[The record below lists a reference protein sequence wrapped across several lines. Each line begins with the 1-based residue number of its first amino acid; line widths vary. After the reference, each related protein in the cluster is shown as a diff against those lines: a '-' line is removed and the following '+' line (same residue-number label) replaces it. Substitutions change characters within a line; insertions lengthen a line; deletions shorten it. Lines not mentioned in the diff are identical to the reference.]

1 MADEDTAMRGGAI
14 ETPDPQQ
21 VPALADFLGNLPEGE
36 AQGWGADVAGQITDW
51 MAKQATAAQNTQI
64 GQNLIDDVSA
74 FTDMMTG
81 LVRSNPTATDMAI
94 SVGNRT
100 ADALVNDHPYLP
112 EDQKPAVAAQ
122 LKSEMAAGFAR
133 NGIMAAGQKSADVA
147 HDMLDRLGV
156 HLPDE
161 LVGFIRDHID
171 MNEQARNDD
180 AAQQAVMQAK
190 AKVDRSTTGL
200 LKYSSSLVDPR
211 GESIVPPAFNSKVL
225 NDNGVSVPGD
235 MKIAQQLAQLATNNA
250 AGGEKIRTKTADVLN
265 FIQGLAAGD
274 TKPQDALSLV
284 LGGQARMQD
293 GVLLAQLAQK
303 PDDARAFGSVIGA
316 AKRRAQGTDG
326 EVASD
331 AINGGLDALTHN
343 LLIRYRDMGSAA
355 FVDLPQDLTTLIRQ
369 PQKLVGYQQWPSLN
383 EIFARPERVP
393 SAANGG
399 VTVLRGGGNRVNVPQ
414 AELGAQTTAEDFASI
429 SAREHERVIVARQTM
444 LPDEARKV
452 WQDAQKNID
461 AARQARDEARQ
472 NLVDERHR
480 EHQETLRA
488 ADLQRR
494 QDRAERQREA
504 NAAREER
511 AQQAAQAAMERAAE
525 RQQAADERRQARAEA
540 AAQST
545 RATKTPLE
553 QFRSGY
559 TAVRRQP

>member
-1 MADEDTAMRGGAI
+1 
-14 ETPDPQQ
+14 
-21 VPALADFLGNLPEGE
+21 
-36 AQGWGADVAGQITDW
+36 
-51 MAKQATAAQNTQI
+51 
-64 GQNLIDDVSA
+64 
-74 FTDMMTG
+74 
-81 LVRSNPTATDMAI
+81 
-94 SVGNRT
+94 
-100 ADALVNDHPYLP
+100 
-112 EDQKPAVAAQ
+112 
-122 LKSEMAAGFAR
+122 
-133 NGIMAAGQKSADVA
+133 
-147 HDMLDRLGV
+147 
-156 HLPDE
+156 
-161 LVGFIRDHID
+161 VGFIRDHID

-414 AELGAQTTAEDFASI
+414 AEQARDTATEDFASI

-472 NLVDERHR
+472 NLVDEKQR

-488 ADLQRR
+488 ADLLRR
-494 QDRAERQREA
+494 QERAERQREA
-504 NAAREER
+504 NAGRQER